1 MVITK
6 FGILSTQ
13 RIPGLGI
20 SSTQRIPEIGI
31 LSTQRIP
38 GLRGL
43 FTQEILLE
51 KGIHL
56 KKISRCAGNLFIV
69 ILSTQRIPG
78 GDLVENGCFIEVK
91 LANVC
96 RFSDFAR
103 GTMREKMAIL
113 KERNRV
119 CRGSKIFN
127 GGDVDEN
134 RQFIEGKVVAHYQ
147 KLNILNGGDVMK
159 IVILLRESW
168 SHITKN

>member
-1 MVITK
+1 M
-6 FGILSTQ
+6 LSEAKRVLNGFSNGNE
-13 RIPGLGI
+13 RIPGLGDRDFI
-20 SSTQRIPEIGI
+20 YTKNSGAARAIYLRNPIRKRHLFQKIVP
-31 LSTQRIP
+31 
-38 GLRGL
+38 LRGQ
-43 FTQEILLE
+43 F
-51 KGIHL
+51 IHW
-56 KKISRCAGNLFIV
+56 

-103 GTMREKMAIL
+103 GTMREKMAIF
-113 KERNRV
+113 KERNRSWQ
-119 CRGSKIFN
+119 GSKIFN

-134 RQFIEGKVVAHYQ
+134 RHFIEGKVGAHYQ
-147 KLNILNGGDVMK
+147 KLNILNGGDGMK